1 MSLLSSTSSSAPFFS
16 CFIFIVDGEGAAR
29 YIKST
34 NGKNTNT
41 PIIAVSAYS
50 GTDPN
55 ETSNV
60 FTASL
65 AKPLQ
70 KADLVGTCDLD
81 KYLWVSFL
89 MDMHLAVMRQLG
101 FKTSPMQ
108 GGGVHP
114 KVTASHVT
122 PNAPPVSS

>member
-1 MSLLSSTSSSAPFFS
+1 MIPSEFDCILMDLQMPVRKCFPWLECTTLLTLPRYK
-16 CFIFIVDGEGAAR
+16 VDGEGAAR

-34 NGKNTNT
+34 NSKNTNT

-60 FTASL
+60 FAASL

-70 KADLVGTCDLD
+70 KADLIG
-81 KYLWVSFL
+81 
-89 MDMHLAVMRQLG
+89 MRL
-101 FKTSPMQ
+101 
-108 GGGVHP
+108 H
-114 KVTASHVT
+114 
-122 PNAPPVSS
+122 